1 MVNLLI
7 EQSARHLLIT
17 PNRSV
22 DDSMLQAHNLW
33 LTAIVLV
40 MSFLFLLAG
49 LWPIA
54 VMLFLVL
61 LGLLYIL
68 LHVAEILKREEH
80 LIIDVNQLEFRRG
93 RELLISS
100 DLSGASCIYVS
111 SPGSALDPLKF
122 ELVVS
127 YRPSLSFAQNI
138 SKQDS
143 FILLKTLKRCGLNI
157 VELSSKDQLVKS
169 F

>member
-7 EQSARHLLIT
+7 EQSARHLRIT

-40 MSFLFLLAG
+40 MSFLFLLTG
-49 LWPIA
+49 LWPIS

-68 LHVAEILKREEH
+68 LHVAEILKREER
-80 LIIDVNQLEFRRG
+80 LIIDINQLEYRRG
-93 RELLISS
+93 SELLISTAFC
-100 DLSGASCIYVS
+100 DASCIYVS
-111 SPGSALDPLKF
+111 FPSSGLDPLKF
-122 ELVVS
+122 ELVVPE
-127 YRPSLSFAQNI
+127 RPSLSFAQSI
-138 SKQDS
+138 SNNDS
-143 FILLKTLKRCGLNI
+143 VILLKTLKKCGLNVI
-157 VELSSKDQLVKS
+157 ELSSKDQLVKS
-169 F
+169 L

>member
-17 PNRSV
+17 PNRSL
-22 DDSMLQAHNLW
+22 DDSMMQAHNLW

-40 MSFLFLLAG
+40 MTLLLLLSG

-54 VMLFLVL
+54 VMLLIVL

-68 LHVAEILKREEH
+68 LQVAEILKREEH
-80 LIIDVNQLEFRRG
+80 LIIDINQLEYRCG
-93 RELLISS
+93 SELLIRSPFS
-100 DLSGASCIYVS
+100 NASRVYVS
-111 SPGSALDPLKF
+111 SPSNVLDPLQF
-122 ELVVS
+122 ELVVP
-127 YRPSLSFAQNI
+127 YRPSLSLAQNV
-138 SKQDS
+138 SKKDS
-143 FILLKTLKRCGLNI
+143 VTLLKTLKRCGLNVI
-157 VELSSKDQLVKS
+157 ELSSKDQFVKS